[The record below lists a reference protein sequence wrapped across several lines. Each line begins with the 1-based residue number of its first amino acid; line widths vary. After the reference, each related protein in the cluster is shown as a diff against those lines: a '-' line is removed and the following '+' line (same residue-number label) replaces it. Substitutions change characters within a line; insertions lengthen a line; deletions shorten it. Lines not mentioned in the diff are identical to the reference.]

1 MRRREL
7 LLGGVTWLTLAGS
20 ARATPAVGRSVSLI
34 NANTGE
40 TFSGQYRNGS
50 GPLPS
55 AMTDL
60 AELLRDHHS
69 NTIGPLEV
77 PLIDLLADVM
87 EASGQATA
95 TILSGYRTP
104 ETNARLAATTFGV
117 AEKSQHLLGRAVDV
131 YFEHRLADAEKA
143 ARGMQRGG
151 VGWYPDSR
159 FVHLDTGPVRH
170 WELRSGSFRTML
182 AAAHPAHPLGGAR
195 TLADRHAIHRALARH
210 EFLIR
215 HRSK

>member
-1 MRRREL
+1 MRRRDL
-7 LLGGVTWLTLAGS
+7 LLAGGTWLALSGS
-20 ARATPAVGRSVSLI
+20 ARAAPSIGRSLSLK

-40 TFSGQYRNGS
+40 TFTGRYRDAS
-50 GPLPS
+50 GPMPG
-55 AMTDL
+55 AMADL

-69 NTIGPLEV
+69 NTVGPLDV

-87 EASGQATA
+87 EASGQTTA

-143 ARGMQRGG
+143 ARGTQRGG

-170 WELRSGSFRTML
+170 WELRAGGFRTML
-182 AAAHPAHPLGGAR
+182 AAAHPSAGGR
-195 TLADRHAIHRALARH
+195 TLADRHAIQRALARRD
-210 EFLIR
+210 FLIR